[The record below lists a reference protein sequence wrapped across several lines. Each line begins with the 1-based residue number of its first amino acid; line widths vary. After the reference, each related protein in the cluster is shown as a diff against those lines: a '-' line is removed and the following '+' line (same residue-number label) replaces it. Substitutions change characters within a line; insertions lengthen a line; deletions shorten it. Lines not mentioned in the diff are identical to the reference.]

1 LALGAWLAWPPV
13 CFGLFAVSRY
23 WLHLPALSLLLMVA
37 WLGLAVG
44 LTGWQGDF
52 RCPRC
57 NRRYGALGSRSGRI
71 NWTRGIF
78 DTVCANCKLRK
89 FERVGREDAEL

>member
-37 WLGLAVG
+37 
-44 LTGWQGDF
+44 
-52 RCPRC
+52 
-57 NRRYGALGSRSGRI
+57 
-71 NWTRGIF
+71 
-78 DTVCANCKLRK
+78 
-89 FERVGREDAEL
+89 